1 MPAGIAQYQTT
12 GTQLI
17 DLEREF
23 YVADDIVVAEEILEE
38 VTKGGIIIPD
48 VQDAQKM
55 RWARVVVQGPGRRDE
70 DGERIPMWTQPGDLV
85 MFGKYQS
92 GGEPIS
98 INGKTYLLFRIG
110 DFVGRRKRADEI
122 APVRAVA

>member
-1 MPAGIAQYQTT
+1 MPAGIANYSTT
-12 GTQLI
+12 GTRMI

-38 VTKGGIIIPD
+38 KTAGGIIIPD

-55 RWARVVVQGPGRRDE
+55 RWARVVVQGPGRLME
-70 DGERIPMWTQPGDLV
+70 DGERVPMWTRPGDVV

-98 INGKTYLLFRIG
+98 INGRTYLLFRIG
-110 DFVGRRKRADEI
+110 DFVGRRKREDEL
-122 APVRAVA
+122 APVRAAA